1 MGIGEKLKELYK
13 EKGLTQAEFADAIDE
28 SISQVNKVV
37 NGHRNVSSE
46 MLQKIIKFFPLL
58 DLNWFLK
65 EDITLRSI
73 VSEDGAVYKIEH
85 NPSQI
90 LKNMEE
96 ELKVLKAILPQ
107 K

>member
-13 EKGLTQAEFADAIDE
+13 EKGLSQADFAEAIDE
-28 SISQVNKVV
+28 SISHINKVV
-37 NGHRNVSSE
+37 NGHRNISGE

-65 EDITLRSI
+65 EDITLRSM
-73 VSEDGAVYKIEH
+73 VSEDGAVYKTEL

-96 ELKVLKAILPQ
+96 EIKVLKKILPQ